1 METTQ
6 RVKRLKWLCR
16 RGMKELDVLLENF
29 IAGFEQQLDAG
40 AWPEFESLL
49 QAEDDRIWDWL
60 QAPERPD
67 AADFHHLLAKIRHG
81 TASQH

>member
-6 RVKRLKWLCR
+6 RVKRLKWLSR

-29 IAGFEQQLDAG
+29 IAGFERQLDAG

-49 QAEDDRIWDWL
+49 QAEDDRIWDWV

-67 AADFHHLLAKIRHG
+67 AADFQQLLATIRHG

>member
-1 METTQ
+1 METTL

-29 IAGFEQQLDAG
+29 IARSEQELGTG

-60 QAPERPD
+60 QAPGRPD
-67 AADFHHLLAKIRHG
+67 AAGFRHLLSNILHG
-81 TASQH
+81 TARQH

>member
-16 RGMKELDVLLENF
+16 RGMKELDVLLETF
-29 IAGFEQQLDAG
+29 IAGFERQLDAG
-40 AWPEFESLL
+40 AWPEFEALL
-49 QAEDDRIWDWL
+49 QTEDDRIWDWV
-60 QAPERPD
+60 QAPGSPD
-67 AADFHHLLAKIRHG
+67 AAGFHQLLATIRHG